1 MGIGVGKMVRAL
13 HKLSDAAAKSD
24 RLKPGRHSDGGGL
37 YLNVGP
43 TGTKSW
49 LFMWVPPGGKRKE
62 MGLGAY
68 PTVTLAKARA
78 KASDCRQA
86 VSEGRDPIAEKKRE
100 AEPTFGECADRLFDS
115 IKSEWR
121 NAKHRQQW
129 ATTLGDGYCSTIR
142 AKRVSQIST
151 DDVLAV
157 LNPIWLSK
165 AETAS
170 RIRGRIERVLDFA
183 KVKGWRSGR
192 KPGRLAWS
200 SAQHS
205 PQARQADARPSRRD
219 ALREPAG
226 LRRTHSG
233 FGRNGG
239 SRA

>member
-1 MGIGVGKMVRAL
+1 MVRAL

-43 TGTKSW
+43 AGTKSW

-68 PTVTLAKARA
+68 PIVTLAKARA

-100 AEPTFGECADRLFDS
+100 AEPTFGECADRS
-115 IKSEWR
+115 S
-121 NAKHRQQW
+121 
-129 ATTLGDGYCSTIR
+129 
-142 AKRVSQIST
+142 
-151 DDVLAV
+151 
-157 LNPIWLSK
+157 
-165 AETAS
+165 TAS
-170 RIRGRIERVLDFA
+170 NPNGGTPSTVAVGNHARRRVLLDDPRQAGFA
-183 KVKGWRSGR
+183 NHHRRRSGR
-192 KPGRLAWS
+192 SQSDLAEQGGNGVSHSRADRACSRLRQGEGLALRREPGRLAWS

-233 FGRNGG
+233 GGRNGG